1 MLCACTARSNMSCC
15 AVIAPTSILHSA
27 TRVRLPGLAG
37 WLAHEL
43 HAAGAGVHV
52 WSDI

>member
-15 AVIAPTSILHSA
+15 AVICTHVYFAQRNANPFA
-27 TRVRLPGLAG
+27 WPC

-52 WSDI
+52 WSEI